1 MFRALLL
8 LLLAQDALSLQ
19 IAVRPLAPATLSR
32 SPAVHAQFGGGEK
45 PKGLSRDSEP
55 EEFFKTNM
63 GARTATARG
72 HFARAPSHLAQCS
85 RRRDV
90 GRGEAEVSSGLDRS
104 LHSRAP
110 LHRGGDRA

>member
-1 MFRALLL
+1 VRYFSAHSTAAFPEGSLSLLLWMFRALL

-85 RRRDV
+85 ASQTRCRTRR
-90 GRGEAEVSSGLDRS
+90 S
-104 LHSRAP
+104 
-110 LHRGGDRA
+110 

>member
-63 GARTATARG
+63 DAMSDEEKLKS
-72 HFARAPSHLAQCS
+72 P
-85 RRRDV
+85 V
-90 GRGEAEVSSGLDRS
+90 VWIGLS
-104 LHSRAP
+104 ILVLPFIAGVIALEFSK
-110 LHRGGDRA
+110 